1 MQIQPHRA
9 LRRAM
14 GALTLS
20 GEVSMANAP
29 TLDFHGFVTRRK
41 AERAGGAMENAHDYS
56 YVLDRQTRATFES
69 AKPIELAV
77 SSAVRVFKE
86 RERGKLLG
94 NAVRVSERQFSRV
107 HAITKDCSDTLG
119 IVPPQVY
126 IVSSPHLNAGTF
138 GTDEESFIV
147 VHSAL
152 LEEYTDEE
160 LRFVIGHECGHIH
173 NSHVVY
179 LTTLH
184 FLRLVAEAYLGMLV
198 MPAML
203 PLMAWSRRAEITSD
217 RAGMLC
223 SKDPLIAAR
232 ALTKLVVGS
241 KKLYEE
247 FNLDAFLEQYDE
259 GKDGIGRFMEAL
271 ASHPFL
277 PKRVLAMR
285 VFSEAELYKKH
296 AAGSDNDNGGLT
308 MPEVDDRVKGLLK
321 GDA

>member
-1 MQIQPHRA
+1 
-9 LRRAM
+9 
-14 GALTLS
+14 
-20 GEVSMANAP
+20 MANAP
-29 TLDFHGFVTRRK
+29 TLDFNAFVTRRK
-41 AERAGGAMENAHDYS
+41 AERAGGAMEGAHDYS

-86 RERGKLLG
+86 RERGRLLG
-94 NAVRVSERQFSRV
+94 NAVKVSERQFSRI
-107 HAITKDCSDTLG
+107 HGISHECSQTLG

-126 IVSSPHLNAGTF
+126 IVNSPHLNAGTF

-147 VHSAL
+147 IHSAL
-152 LEEYTDEE
+152 VDQYTDEE
-160 LRFVIGHECGHIH
+160 LRFVIGHESGHIH

-184 FLRLVAEAYLGMLV
+184 FLRLVAEAYLGALV

-217 RAGMLC
+217 RAGMMC
-223 SKDPLIAAR
+223 SKDPHVAAR

-241 KKLYEE
+241 RKLYEE
-247 FNLDAFLEQYDE
+247 FNLDAFLEQYEE
-259 GKDGIGRFMEAL
+259 GKEGIGRYMEAL

-285 VFSEAELYKKH
+285 VFAEADLYKKH
-296 AAGSDNDNGGLT
+296 AAGSDAPTGGLT

>member
-1 MQIQPHRA
+1 
-9 LRRAM
+9 
-14 GALTLS
+14 
-20 GEVSMANAP
+20 MANAP
-29 TLDFHGFVTRRK
+29 TLDFDGFVTRKK
-41 AERAGGAMENAHDYS
+41 AERADGAMEGAHDYS

-77 SSAVRVFKE
+77 ASAVRVFKE
-86 RERGKLLG
+86 RERGNLLG
-94 NAVRVSERQFSRV
+94 NAVKVSDRQFSRINSI
-107 HAITKDCSDTLG
+107 AKECSQTLG
-119 IVPPQVY
+119 ITPPQVY
-126 IVSSPHLNAGTF
+126 IVNNPVLNAGTF

-152 LEEYTDEE
+152 VDQYTDEE
-160 LRFVIGHECGHIH
+160 LRFVLGHECGHIH

-184 FLRLVAEAYLGMLV
+184 FLHMVARAYLGLLV
-198 MPAML
+198 MPAII
-203 PLMAWSRRAEITSD
+203 PLNAWSRRAEITCD

-223 SKDPLIAAR
+223 SKNEQVAAR

-247 FNLDAFLEQYDE
+247 FNLEAFLEQYEE
-259 GKDGIGRFMEAL
+259 GKESIGRYMEAL

-285 VFSEAELYKKH
+285 VFAESSLYRQH
-296 AAGSDNDNGGLT
+296 AASSGTPTGLA
-308 MPEVDDRVKGLLK
+308 MNEVDDRVKALLK